1 MKPIQ
6 KGGSM
11 AILMRRIGLILLVVI
26 SLGACDPKDKSPS
39 QKSPDVAKS
48 ITQEKTDE
56 ALSQPSAI
64 LEQYQAQTPDIG
76 KLKINSESS
85 VESISNTFI
94 FIAIIFLLL
103 VTNGLTLLIAKG
115 IFKWRKVVSGGMSA
129 VVPSELLST
138 FGDIKVEQVKQG
150 KVINENIKKIAE
162 YLAGTTESISILKRE
177 LENKETELVRLREF
191 HNSSEREVLIKKVIR
206 LHSLLIRMG
215 NHVASGEISNS
226 SAIDFISE
234 ELADIFVDFG
244 IQVISPNIEQ
254 KSEDFISD
262 ELSIA
267 GFNPTKNQKNHLTI
281 NKVNDVG
288 YSYTPLL
295 GNSKVLRPAVVI
307 LNKFGE

>member
-1 MKPIQ
+1 
-6 KGGSM
+6 M
-11 AILMRRIGLILLVVI
+11 AILMRRIVLITLIVI
-26 SLGACDPKDKSPS
+26 SLGACDPKDKSLS
-39 QKSPDVAKS
+39 QKSPDVVTP
-48 ITQEKTDE
+48 ITQEKTEE
-56 ALSQPSAI
+56 AHSQPSTI
-64 LEQYQAQTPDIG
+64 LEQYQTQTPDIG
-76 KLKINSESS
+76 KLKNNPESG
-85 VESISNTFI
+85 VGSISNTFV
-94 FIAIIFLLL
+94 FIAIIFLLIA
-103 VTNGLTLLIAKG
+103 TNGLTLLIAKG

-129 VVPSELLST
+129 VVPSELLSS
-138 FGDIKVEQVKQG
+138 FGDIKVDQVKQG

-191 HNSSEREVLIKKVIR
+191 HNSSEREVLIKKMIR

-262 ELSIA
+262 ELSIV

-288 YSYTPLL
+288 YSYTPLM